1 MRRLVLEILYRIEK
15 TMKLKNILHSNRG
28 TLLLIGAG
36 GFAVLAVFAAKNYL
50 GQQVALEKA
59 RLQPRQAMV
68 EVVVAKADLPRGSLI
83 EASNMAVRSIPKSYA
98 VSGSIEPDRFDSY
111 LGSKIALPM
120 RAGEPLIAQSIEG
133 ADIATFSA
141 KVKTGIRA
149 MTIVVDEVNSVSG
162 MLQPGD
168 RVDLLLSVKPPMV
181 ALNSPPAPEVT
192 AALMQ
197 DVAVLATGKQVR
209 PGQGDNPQS
218 RTFATITIE
227 VSPDAAQKLVV
238 AQRSGKLTALLR
250 NPGDR
255 APMSQAPLDLYGLL
269 QISPHRQIPQQIV
282 SGPEVIVG
290 GKGAIS
296 VNVQQHQAS
305 KIDAK
310 ESK

>member
-1 MRRLVLEILYRIEK
+1 
-15 TMKLKNILHSNRG
+15 MKITDTIRSNRG
-28 TLLLIGAG
+28 TLLLIGAI
-36 GFAVLAVFAAKNYL
+36 GFAILAVFAAKNYL

-59 RLQPRQAMV
+59 RLQPKQAMV
-68 EVVVAKADLPRGSLI
+68 DVVVAKSDLPRGSVI
-83 EASNMAVRSIPKSYA
+83 EQANMAVRSIPRAYA
-98 VSGSIEPDRFDSY
+98 VSGSVDPDRFDSY
-111 LGSKIALPM
+111 LGSKIALAM

-133 ADIATFSA
+133 ADVATFSA

-149 MTIVVDEVNSVSG
+149 MTVVVDEVNSVSG

-168 RVDLLLSVKPPMV
+168 RVDLLLSVKPPVV
-181 ALNSPPAPEVT
+181 ALNVPPAPEVT

-227 VSPDAAQKLVV
+227 VSPEAAQKLVV

-269 QISPHRQIPQQIV
+269 QISPHRQIPQQIAT
-282 SGPEVIVG
+282 GPELIIG
-290 GKGAIS
+290 GKGSIS
-296 VNVQQHQAS
+296 VSIQQNAM
-305 KIDAK
+305 AK
-310 ESK
+310 PEPKDQK

>member
-1 MRRLVLEILYRIEK
+1 
-15 TMKLKNILHSNRG
+15 MKINDIIRSNRG
-28 TLLLIGAG
+28 TLLLIGAS

-59 RLQPRQAMV
+59 RLHPKQAMV
-68 EVVVAKADLPRGSLI
+68 DVVVAKADLPRGSLV
-83 EASNMAVRSIPKSYA
+83 EQANMAVRSIPKAYA
-98 VSGSIEPDRFDSY
+98 VSGSVDPDRFDSY
-111 LGSKIALPM
+111 LGSKIAVAM

-133 ADIATFSA
+133 ADVATFSA

-149 MTIVVDEVNSVSG
+149 MTVVVDEVNSVSG

-168 RVDLLLSVKPPMV
+168 RVDLLLSVKPP
-181 ALNSPPAPEVT
+181 AIAPNLPPAPEVT

-197 DVAVLATGKQVR
+197 DVVVLATGKQVR

-269 QISPHRQIPQQIV
+269 QISPHRQIPQQIAA
-282 SGPEVIVG
+282 GPELIVG

-296 VNVQQHQAS
+296 VNVRQNQMARTEP
-305 KIDAK
+305 K
-310 ESK
+310 EPK